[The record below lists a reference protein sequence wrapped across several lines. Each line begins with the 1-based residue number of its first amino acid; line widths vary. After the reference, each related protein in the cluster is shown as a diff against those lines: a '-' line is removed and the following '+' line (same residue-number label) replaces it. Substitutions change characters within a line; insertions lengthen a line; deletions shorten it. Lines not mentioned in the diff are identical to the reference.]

1 MSKMSNLPLSDVL
14 FQALNAPKLV
24 FVQGFDPDPAGG
36 AYDAPPRLLSRL
48 GRGPSPYHSLRRL
61 RHLDLG
67 DCGASI
73 DTSPD
78 TNSWLVATP
87 MVTDGGIR
95 VKMFSRA
102 S

>member
-24 FVQGFDPDPAGG
+24 FGQGFDPDPAGG

-73 DTSPD
+73 DTSPRHKF
-78 TNSWLVATP
+78 L
-87 MVTDGGIR
+87 
-95 VKMFSRA
+95 A
-102 S
+102 SGYAYGYGWGDKSKDV